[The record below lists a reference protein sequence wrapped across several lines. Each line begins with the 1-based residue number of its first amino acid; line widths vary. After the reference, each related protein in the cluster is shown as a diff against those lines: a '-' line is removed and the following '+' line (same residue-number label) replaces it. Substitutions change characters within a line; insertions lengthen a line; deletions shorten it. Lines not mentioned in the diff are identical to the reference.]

1 MRTILSICLLL
12 ALTAAVSA
20 ETAGRKWAI
29 VIGINRYQ
37 NPGITPLRF
46 AEADARKLAE
56 ALVSHGGFQ
65 PKDVFVLTTDRT
77 GYELPTRT
85 NVAFRFDFL
94 IKNMGPNDTL
104 LVYFSGHGVEVEG
117 QSFLLTAEA
126 DSRSL
131 LTLQQSALNASD
143 LFRWLGATRAAR
155 TLLVVDACRNDP
167 MAGKGE
173 ADNQLSDQMARD
185 LTLVPRTAE
194 PRAEV
199 PPASATFFACSAGQ
213 RSFEWS
219 EQGHGFFTYY
229 LVEGL
234 KGQAAGADGRV
245 TLQSLT
251 GYVQRE
257 VADASSR
264 WLMQK
269 QVPWLRYEGPGA
281 DGWELARGQAS
292 QPSGTDLQHEKQ
304 AREQAEQRA
313 RQAEAARAEAEAR
326 AEQAEKAR
334 REAEERARQAEQ
346 AARQNPQDPVLA
358 EKARQRDAELRRAE
372 QQARQAQDERAKTGE
387 AAGLLSQLMGMEAR
401 MSGMG
406 GSKPLFVSHGQEAP
420 YSSLGAALRDA
431 PSNSVIMVTAGTYR
445 EDLLFTRP
453 VTIDGDKSVLEGTL
467 RAEAP
472 VKLVNCTIRGQLV
485 PLSNFQLVRCNL
497 ELQR

>member
-12 ALTAAVSA
+12 LATAAVCS

-37 NPGITPLRF
+37 SPGITPLRF

-56 ALVSHGGFQ
+56 ALVSHAGFQ
-65 PKDVFVLTTDRT
+65 PKDVFVLTSDRT
-77 GYELPTRT
+77 GYELPTRA
-85 NVAFRFDFL
+85 NIAFRFDYL
-94 IKNMGPNDTL
+94 IKSIGPNDTL
-104 LVYFSGHGVEVEG
+104 LVYFSGHGLEVEG

-167 MAGKGE
+167 MAGKG
-173 ADNQLSDQMARD
+173 DSHSQLSDRMASA
-185 LTLVPRTAE
+185 LTPVPRSAD
-194 PRAEV
+194 PKAR
-199 PPASATFFACSAGQ
+199 ATFFACSAGQ

-234 KGQAAGADGRV
+234 RGQAAGADGRV

-251 GYVQRE
+251 HYVQRE

-264 WLMQK
+264 WLLQQ

-281 DGWELARGQAS
+281 DGWELAGGQAAS
-292 QPSGTDLQHEKQ
+292 QPAGTDLS
-304 AREQAEQRA
+304 
-313 RQAEAARAEAEAR
+313 
-326 AEQAEKAR
+326 
-334 REAEERARQAEQ
+334 
-346 AARQNPQDPVLA
+346 
-358 EKARQRDAELRRAE
+358 
-372 QQARQAQDERAKTGE
+372 G
-387 AAGLLSQLMGMEAR
+387 GMR
-401 MSGMG
+401 
-406 GSKPLFVSHGQEAP
+406 GSKPLLVSHEQQAP
-420 YSSLGAALRDA
+420 YKNLAAALQDA
-431 PSNSVIMVTAGTYR
+431 PANSVIMVTAGTYR

-472 VKLVNCTIRGQLV
+472 VKLVNCTIRGRLV
-485 PLSNFQLVRCNL
+485 PLSSFQLIRCSL
-497 ELQR
+497 EPRR